1 MTRFLLVRH
10 GQTPWNAQRRL
21 QGLTDIA
28 LSKAGRVQAEKLGH
42 RLKTETIHS
51 LFSSPLSRAHD
62 TALAIAQHHPH
73 LTVETLPTLAE
84 FGMGPLEG
92 KVIEDIHA
100 EHGEDFWTDDVERA
114 RLGIELM
121 GPTVVYFRGWIS
133 ELTQTHPDK
142 TVLVSSHGGKL
153 LRFLDA
159 FSFSPEDRKHVS
171 KTHLGNCS
179 LTIVEADENQHRLAL
194 FSCERHL

>member
-121 GPTVVYFRGWIS
+121 GPTVVY
-133 ELTQTHPDK
+133 
-142 TVLVSSHGGKL
+142 SHGGKL